1 MPSMML
7 KVRLENALEAGD
19 VDDLVHDVLD
29 VLVDVT

>member
-1 MPSMML
+1 MML